1 MCIRK
6 AVEHEKSVTELEM
19 ELAVLGD
26 GAAEKIA
33 GHALFCLRD
42 SNLTDTLYDESKAK
56 NPNTRDVDFYDDT
69 QGKLIALKQK
79 IEQSG
84 FLGLNNYTSIEQ
96 FGSVVEAY
104 LFAQLDHYFPSEA
117 IPTNLERGNAAH
129 ASFAE
134 NHHFQ
139 IPPRAHWSDMRE
151 TTVNIGFNSTLVC
164 LVKI

>member
-84 FLGLNNYTSIEQ
+84 FLGLNNYTGIEQ

-104 LFAQLDHYFPSEA
+104 LFAQLDHYFPAEA
-117 IPTNLERGNAAH
+117 IQLTWNGAMQPMQALLRIITSKYRRG
-129 ASFAE
+129 
-134 NHHFQ
+134 
-139 IPPRAHWSDMRE
+139 R
-151 TTVNIGFNSTLVC
+151 IGVICEKQPL
-164 LVKI
+164 I